1 MGGPFKENT
10 GSRCSGGSGDSIA
23 KKRDLENK
31 YARSNESHNKRRKIK
46 MLQQETRKSH
56 VLSVLLAKDRV

>member
-1 MGGPFKENT
+1 MLG
-10 GSRCSGGSGDSIA
+10 GGSGDSIA